1 MLILVNKNKYIINL
15 FLPEFRLLVL
25 CNKLLHGNIVNLYPY
40 LSYPIIAIELSSIEM
55 TVYKKETNELI
66 KECLNVTL
74 EWLRLLISLFSDS
87 DSNDVIKMCYL
98 RCDNIKTLNN
108 YIKSKFKDDDEI
120 SIF

>member
-1 MLILVNKNKYIINL
+1 M
-15 FLPEFRLLVL
+15 VL
-25 CNKLLHGNIVNLYPY
+25 CNKLLHSNIVNLYPY
-40 LSYPIIAIELSSIEM
+40 LSYPIIAIELSSIEEM